1 MRKKHKHTQIL
12 LMIGYATILS
22 MITFLLLWTAEPG
35 SFGYWITIGVVA
47 IGWCVFLLSFTPL
60 RTMGNVKVI
69 TSKADTAIILLIL
82 IIFFLI
88 SVVVLINALIH
99 RNIFIVLTVS
109 LFAIGIF
116 NIIRHIVKKPTGKK

>member
-1 MRKKHKHTQIL
+1 
-12 LMIGYATILS
+12 
-22 MITFLLLWTAEPG
+22 
-35 SFGYWITIGVVA
+35 
-47 IGWCVFLLSFTPL
+47 
-60 RTMGNVKVI
+60 MGNVKVI

>member
-47 IGWCVFLLSFTPL
+47 ICWC
-60 RTMGNVKVI
+60 
-69 TSKADTAIILLIL
+69 
-82 IIFFLI
+82 IFFL
-88 SVVVLINALIH
+88 
-99 RNIFIVLTVS
+99 VS
-109 LFAIGIF
+109 LLFAQWAMSRLLPQKRIQLLF
-116 NIIRHIVKKPTGKK
+116 F